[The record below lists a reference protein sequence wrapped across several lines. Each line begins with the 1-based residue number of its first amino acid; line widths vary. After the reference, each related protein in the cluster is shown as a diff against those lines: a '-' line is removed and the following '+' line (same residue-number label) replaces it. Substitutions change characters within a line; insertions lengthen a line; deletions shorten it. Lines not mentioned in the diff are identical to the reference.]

1 MVRFVRNATS
11 RDYTLTGEINTVNGK
26 QPINIRIIKGG
37 IYEVDTHINYVNLE
51 SALNAGDL
59 VPAYENKSTVAK
71 KVARPDIPIK
81 VAPVEVEVTEPETE
95 TAEEPDNPAE
105 EDLTEESEVAE
116 TTNPEVDTEVAD
128 STPVE
133 VPDQAPFICPHCGGE
148 YASKKNLIRHIE
160 LKHGNP
166 EQ

>member
-11 RDYTLTGEINTVNGK
+11 RDYILTGEINTVNGK
-26 QPINIRIIKGG
+26 QPISIRIIKGG

-51 SALNAGDL
+51 SALDAGDL
-59 VPAYENKSTVAK
+59 VPAYENKSTVTK

-81 VAPVEVEVTEPETE
+81 VVPVEVDVTESETE
-95 TAEEPDNPAE
+95 AAEEPDITAE
-105 EDLTEESEVAE
+105 EDLTEDFEVAE
-116 TTNPEVDTEVAD
+116 TTDPEVDTEVAD

-133 VPDQAPFICPHCGGE
+133 VPDQGPFICPHCGGE

-160 LKHGNP
+160 SKHSNP